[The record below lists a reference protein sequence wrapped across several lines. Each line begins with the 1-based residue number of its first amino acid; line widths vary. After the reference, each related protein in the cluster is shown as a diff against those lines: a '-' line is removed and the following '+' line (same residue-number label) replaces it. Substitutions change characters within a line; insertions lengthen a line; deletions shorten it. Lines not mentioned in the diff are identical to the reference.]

1 MKKWMKVF
9 FVLLTVVSLVGCSSS
24 KTTEKTKKTKT
35 LKRKLSSRNQN
46 KRLWNNLC

>member
-1 MKKWMKVF
+1 MKVF

-35 LKRKLSSRNQN
+35 LKGNYQVEIKIKIMEQ
-46 KRLWNNLC
+46 LC

>member
-24 KTTEKTKKTKT
+24 KTTEKTKKIK
-35 LKRKLSSRNQN
+35 KH
-46 KRLWNNLC
+46 